1 MKTLMRPL
9 LFIVSLF
16 LSLDSFGQVTTRKVI
31 DKTRNIL
38 SGNAT
43 ISSCK
48 KTIMNIKILHQL
60 ILLTFTFSLFGC
72 KQEKEYLNPVSENV
86 VFVNTKDN
94 IRLSG
99 TLSLPNTNE
108 SFPVAILISGNGRH
122 KRNAEF
128 GKHKPFLDISN
139 YLTKNGIAVLRYDK
153 RGVGQSTGNYD
164 SANSF
169 DFAKDVNAAIEY
181 LLTRKEIKK
190 NQIGL
195 IGHSE
200 GGLIAPIVASQS
212 SNVSFIISLAGPSLS
227 GDKVLL
233 SQQKAIALAKGLN
246 KSEIEKSQNLNRKA
260 FEIVRLYNNE
270 EVLKKKMTEYIEK
283 ISLNDLDIPK
293 NMTFEEYVSAQVNGV
308 LRPWMVN
315 FLKYSPHKYIEKV
328 KCPVLALNG
337 SKDLQVLSNE
347 NLPEWKRV
355 LENAGNKNITT
366 IEIQNL
372 NHLFQ
377 TCKTG
382 LPEEYEKI
390 DESFSI
396 KVMEKMIHWIK
407 NI

>member
-1 MKTLMRPL
+1 MD
-9 LFIVSLF
+9 I
-16 LSLDSFGQVTTRKVI
+16 
-31 DKTRNIL
+31 
-38 SGNAT
+38 
-43 ISSCK
+43 K
-48 KTIMNIKILHQL
+48 KLHRL
-60 ILLTFTFSLFGC
+60 ILLFFAFSVFGC

-86 VFVNTKDN
+86 VFENVKDGIN
-94 IRLSG
+94 LSG
-99 TLSLPNTNE
+99 TLSLPDKNG
-108 SFPVAILISGNGRH
+108 SFPVAILISGNGKH

-128 GKHKPFLDISN
+128 GNHKPFLDISN
-139 YLTKNGIAVLRYDK
+139 YLTKKGIAVLRYDK

-169 DFAKDVNAAIEY
+169 DFAKDVNAAIDY

-212 SNVSFIISLAGPSLS
+212 SNVAFIISLAGPSIS
-227 GDKVLL
+227 GDKILL
-233 SQQKAIALAKGLN
+233 SQQKAIASAKGLN
-246 KSEIEKSQNLNRKA
+246 KFDIEKSQNLNRKA
-260 FEIVRLYNNE
+260 FEIVLLYKDKDTLN
-270 EVLKKKMTEYIEK
+270 KKMTEYIEK
-283 ISLNDLDIPK
+283 ISLNDPDKPK
-293 NMTFEEYVSAQVNGV
+293 GMTYEEYVSAQVNGI
-308 LRPWMVN
+308 LRPWMVS
-315 FLKYSPHKYIEKV
+315 FLKYDPHKYIEKV

-347 NLPEWKRV
+347 NLPEWKRI

-366 IEIQNL
+366 VELQNL

-377 TCKTG
+377 TCETG

-396 KVMEKMIHWIK
+396 EVMEKMANWIK
-407 NI
+407 TI